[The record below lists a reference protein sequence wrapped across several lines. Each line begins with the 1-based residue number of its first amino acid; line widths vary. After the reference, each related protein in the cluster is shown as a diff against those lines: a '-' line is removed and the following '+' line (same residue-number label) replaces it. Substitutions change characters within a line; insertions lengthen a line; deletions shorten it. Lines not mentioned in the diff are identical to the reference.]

1 MLKLQAG
8 DIAVIHARVL
18 LVSDD
23 GQWVTLELPWTGR
36 RENTHADAVAEVV
49 REAAVKQ
56 RRVVRPP
63 EG

>member
-8 DIAVIHARVL
+8 DVAVIHARVL

-49 REAAVKQ
+49 RVTADRQ
-56 RRVVRPP
+56 RRVRQS

>member
-49 REAAVKQ
+49 RETADRQ
-56 RRVVRPP
+56 RRVRQS

>member
-49 REAAVKQ
+49 RETAVKQ
-56 RRVVRPP
+56 SRAVRSS

>member
-8 DIAVIHARVL
+8 DVAVIHARVL

-23 GQWVTLELPWTGR
+23 GKWVTLELPWTGR

-49 REAAVKQ
+49 RETADRQ
-56 RRVVRPP
+56 RRVRQS